1 MSDNKQSQEREV
13 YSVASYLEA
22 VRECETFLQTSVEA
36 DKNAFDEEK
45 PTMKLFY
52 RGHASAEW
60 QLMPSLFRTIPGVD
74 HGLEIVNGING
85 SYFPEE
91 QYLIQESERIFPE
104 LFVSCKNDVS
114 RMAVAQHH
122 GIPTRLLDVSGN
134 ALVALYFATQE
145 CIDEGKE
152 RDGCVFVF
160 RANAYEYKIASTGG
174 RIDTISIGRYHSGEG
189 PLEGI
194 DHPLLVFPPFMTAR
208 QRAQDGA
215 FYLFQNKGDD
225 VLRFK
230 KKYYRVVTVPSSAK
244 KAIRRDLESM
254 LNVHRGTLFPEMLES
269 YADKLKK
276 EAAQR
281 ICAGKQIWE
290 GVEMR

>member
-1 MSDNKQSQEREV
+1 MSDNKQAQEREV

-60 QLMPSLFRTIPGVD
+60 QLIPSLFRTIPGVD

-104 LFVSCKNDVS
+104 LFASCKNDVS

-122 GIPTRLLDVSGN
+122 GIPTRLLDVSGD
-134 ALVALYFATQE
+134 ALVALYFATQK

-152 RDGCVFVF
+152 RDGRVFVF
-160 RANAYEYKIASTGG
+160 RASAHDYKMASTGG
-174 RIDTISIGRYHSGEG
+174 RIDTIRIGRYHPGQGLLEQG
-189 PLEGI
+189 PLEGV
-194 DHPLLVFPPFMTAR
+194 DHPLLVFPPFETSR
-208 QRAQDGA
+208 QKAQDGA

-225 VLRFK
+225 VLHFK
-230 KKYYRVVTVPSSAK
+230 EKYYRVVTVPSSAK
-244 KAIRRDLESM
+244 EAIRQDLESM

-269 YADKLKK
+269 YADKLKDD
-276 EAAQR
+276 AGRR
-281 ICAGKQIWE
+281 IRAEMQI
-290 GVEMR
+290 